1 MLNVLFVCVENACR
15 SQLAEQISNRIYG
28 DKIFAQSAGS
38 QPAKTVNPK
47 AIDSLKRIGIIF
59 DEIQP
64 YLMELLESLNDSDV
78 WLFPTLRTYGTSID
92 KPFKDIIKKA
102 GHQPWPAICNNM
114 RTTRANEVEREFGK
128 VALIFSTSL

>member
-28 DKIFAQSAGS
+28 NKIFAQSAGS

-47 AIDSLKRIGIIF
+47 AIDSLKRIGIVA

-64 YLMELLESLNDSDV
+64 KNVTNFSNERFDYVVTMGCGDECPFFPSATTLDWNIPDPKHLNDDNFDNIRDLKELKIKTELLNGV
-78 WLFPTLRTYGTSID
+78 I
-92 KPFKDIIKKA
+92 
-102 GHQPWPAICNNM
+102 
-114 RTTRANEVEREFGK
+114 
-128 VALIFSTSL
+128 

>member
-28 DKIFAQSAGS
+28 NKIFAQSAGS

-47 AIDSLKRIGIIF
+47 AIDSLKRIGIVV

-64 YLMELLESLNDSDV
+64 KNVTNFSNERFDYVVTMGCGDECPFFPNTKTLDWKIPDPKHMNDDDFDNIRDLIKMKINTELLNGE
-78 WLFPTLRTYGTSID
+78 I
-92 KPFKDIIKKA
+92 
-102 GHQPWPAICNNM
+102 
-114 RTTRANEVEREFGK
+114 
-128 VALIFSTSL
+128 

>member
-28 DKIFAQSAGS
+28 NKIFAQSAGS

-47 AIDSLKRIGIIF
+47 AIDSLKRIGIVV

-64 YLMELLESLNDSDV
+64 KNVTNFSNEIFDYVVTMGCGDECPFFPNTKTLDWKIPDPKHMNDDDFDNIRDLIEMKINTELLN
-78 WLFPTLRTYGTSID
+78 G
-92 KPFKDIIKKA
+92 
-102 GHQPWPAICNNM
+102 
-114 RTTRANEVEREFGK
+114 
-128 VALIFSTSL
+128 

>member
-28 DKIFAQSAGS
+28 NKIFAQSAGS

-47 AIDSLKRIGIIF
+47 AIDSLKRIGIVV

-64 YLMELLESLNDSDV
+64 KNVTNFSNERFDYVVTMGCGDECPFFPNTKTLDWKIPDPKHMNDDDFDNIRDLIEMKINTELLN
-78 WLFPTLRTYGTSID
+78 G
-92 KPFKDIIKKA
+92 
-102 GHQPWPAICNNM
+102 
-114 RTTRANEVEREFGK
+114 
-128 VALIFSTSL
+128 

>member
-28 DKIFAQSAGS
+28 NKIFAQSAGS

-47 AIDSLKRIGIIF
+47 AIDSLKRIGIVV

-64 YLMELLESLNDSDV
+64 KNVTNFSNERFDYVVTMGCGDECPFFPNTKTLDWKIPDPKHMNDDDFDNIRDLIEMKINTELLNGE
-78 WLFPTLRTYGTSID
+78 I
-92 KPFKDIIKKA
+92 
-102 GHQPWPAICNNM
+102 
-114 RTTRANEVEREFGK
+114 
-128 VALIFSTSL
+128 

>member
-1 MLNVLFVCVENACR
+1 MLSVLFVCVENACR

-59 DEIQP
+59 DDIQP
-64 YLMELLESLNDSDV
+64 KNVTNSSNSRFDYVVTMGCGDECPFFPNTKTLDWKIPDPKHMNDDDFDNIRDLIEMKINTELLN
-78 WLFPTLRTYGTSID
+78 G
-92 KPFKDIIKKA
+92 
-102 GHQPWPAICNNM
+102 
-114 RTTRANEVEREFGK
+114 
-128 VALIFSTSL
+128 

>member
-47 AIDSLKRIGIIF
+47 AIDSLKRIGIVV

-64 YLMELLESLNDSDV
+64 KNVTNFSNERFDYVVTMGCGDECPFFPNTKTLDWKIPDPKHMNDDDFDNIRDLIEMKINTELLN
-78 WLFPTLRTYGTSID
+78 G
-92 KPFKDIIKKA
+92 
-102 GHQPWPAICNNM
+102 
-114 RTTRANEVEREFGK
+114 
-128 VALIFSTSL
+128 

>member
-47 AIDSLKRIGIIF
+47 AIDSLKRIGIVV

-64 YLMELLESLNDSDV
+64 KNVTNFSNERFDYVVTMGCGDECPFFPNTKTLDWKIPDPKHMNDDDFDNIRDLIEMKINTELLNGE
-78 WLFPTLRTYGTSID
+78 I
-92 KPFKDIIKKA
+92 
-102 GHQPWPAICNNM
+102 
-114 RTTRANEVEREFGK
+114 
-128 VALIFSTSL
+128 

>member
-47 AIDSLKRIGIIF
+47 AIDSLKRIGIII

-64 YLMELLESLNDSDV
+64 KNVTNFSNERFDYVVTMGCGDECPFFPNTKTLDWKIPDPKHMNDDDFDNIRDLIEMKINTELLN
-78 WLFPTLRTYGTSID
+78 G
-92 KPFKDIIKKA
+92 
-102 GHQPWPAICNNM
+102 
-114 RTTRANEVEREFGK
+114 
-128 VALIFSTSL
+128 

>member
-47 AIDSLKRIGIIF
+47 AIDSLKRIGIVV

-64 YLMELLESLNDSDV
+64 KNVTNFSNERFDYVVTMGCGDECPFFPNTKTLDWKIPDPKHMNDDDFDNIRDLIEMKINSELLN
-78 WLFPTLRTYGTSID
+78 G
-92 KPFKDIIKKA
+92 
-102 GHQPWPAICNNM
+102 
-114 RTTRANEVEREFGK
+114 
-128 VALIFSTSL
+128 

>member
-1 MLNVLFVCVENACR
+1 MLKVLFVCVENACR

-47 AIDSLKRIGIIF
+47 AIDSLKRIGIVV

-64 YLMELLESLNDSDV
+64 KNVTNFSNERFDYVVTMGCGDECPFFPNTKTLDWKIPDPKHMNDDDFDNIRDLSL
-78 WLFPTLRTYGTSID
+78 IH
-92 KPFKDIIKKA
+92 I
-102 GHQPWPAICNNM
+102 
-114 RTTRANEVEREFGK
+114 
-128 VALIFSTSL
+128 

>member
-28 DKIFAQSAGS
+28 NKIFAQSAGS

-47 AIDSLKRIGIIF
+47 AIDSLKRIGIVV

-64 YLMELLESLNDSDV
+64 KNVTNFSNERFDYVVTMGCGDECPFFPNTKTLDWKIPDPKHMNDDDFDNIRDLIEMKINSELLN
-78 WLFPTLRTYGTSID
+78 G
-92 KPFKDIIKKA
+92 
-102 GHQPWPAICNNM
+102 
-114 RTTRANEVEREFGK
+114 
-128 VALIFSTSL
+128 

>member
-15 SQLAEQISNRIYG
+15 SQLAEKISNSIYG

-47 AIDSLKRIGIIF
+47 AIDSLERNGIVV

-64 YLMELLESLNDSDV
+64 KSVTNFSNERFDYVVTMGCGDECPFFPSAKILDWKIPDPKHMNDDDFDNIRDLIELKINTELLNGE
-78 WLFPTLRTYGTSID
+78 
-92 KPFKDIIKKA
+92 IK
-102 GHQPWPAICNNM
+102 
-114 RTTRANEVEREFGK
+114 E
-128 VALIFSTSL
+128 

>member
-28 DKIFAQSAGS
+28 NKIFAQSAGS

-64 YLMELLESLNDSDV
+64 KNVTNFSNERFDYVVTMGCGDECPFFPNTKTLDWNIPDPKHMNDDDFDNIRDLIEMKINTELLNGE
-78 WLFPTLRTYGTSID
+78 I
-92 KPFKDIIKKA
+92 
-102 GHQPWPAICNNM
+102 
-114 RTTRANEVEREFGK
+114 
-128 VALIFSTSL
+128 

>member
-47 AIDSLKRIGIIF
+47 AIDSLKMIGIIF

-64 YLMELLESLNDSDV
+64 MNVTNFSNERFDYVVTMGCGDECPFFPNTKTLDWKIPDPKHMNDDDFDNIRDLIEMKINTELLN
-78 WLFPTLRTYGTSID
+78 G
-92 KPFKDIIKKA
+92 
-102 GHQPWPAICNNM
+102 
-114 RTTRANEVEREFGK
+114 
-128 VALIFSTSL
+128 